1 MTIDD
6 KPDKAPEGTAASLAI
21 FAQLAGWVAAMGVG
35 MVVAV
40 IAVLPL
46 LAVLVFLVWLA
57 WMIHWFVGLAVT
69 MCLVGLVGM
78 FMRDEKF

>member
-6 KPDKAPEGTAASLAI
+6 KPEGTAARLAI
-21 FAQLAGWVAAMGVG
+21 FAQMAGWAAAMGVG
-35 MVVAV
+35 AVVAV

-69 MCLVGLVGM
+69 MLLVGLVGM

>member
-1 MTIDD
+1 MTTDG
-6 KPDKAPEGTAASLAI
+6 KPEGSPAKLVI
-21 FAQLAGWVAAMGVG
+21 FAQLAGWAATMGVG
-35 MVVAV
+35 LVVAV

-46 LAVLVFLVWLA
+46 LAVIVFLVWLA

-69 MCLVGLVGM
+69 MLLVGLVGM